1 MIINRIFLKEKN
13 NERLIDFDSNTNLI
27 FSSKNSVGKTTLL
40 RFLLY
45 GLGFDI
51 PNTRGIQFDNCQVR
65 VWITLDSKETIELI
79 RPDKN
84 QIGLS
89 QKGHLS
95 TFVLPE
101 NKDALHRILFQTENV
116 DLLNN
121 ILGVFYIDQEKGW
134 TLLNRGKVIGNIHFS
149 IEELIRGLANIDCS
163 ELIKHEKHLD
173 IEKEKYITLLKLNQY
188 KDGLQ
193 DNQQINFDEN
203 YSDKLQIELINLEI
217 QQNNLKRELKR
228 IDSSL
233 AQNNEFKH
241 FVSIMHLLVQLPN
254 GEEVAIT
261 SDNIVG
267 FNDLHELLINRRKI
281 FSKRAKEIQK
291 KIEEISEKQYLQQQN
306 ERFFKDLSEIEKIN
320 EYIRL
325 IPFNKSMLE
334 GKIKETKA
342 SLKNVKKAISERTKA
357 NNRFGNEIS
366 KYMLMYIKK
375 LDEDDDNITENY
387 IYTSNLK
394 ELSGAALQ
402 KRVFAFHLAYIKVVQ
417 EQLHIT
423 LPILMDSPRS
433 RELDDV
439 NTNLMMK
446 ILQEE
451 FKDNQLIVASIYSY
465 DAFGNNYNKIELQD
479 RLIDQPCKDNEE
491 LF

>member
-1 MIINRIFLKEKN
+1 MIIDRIFLKEKN
-13 NERLIDFDSNTNLI
+13 NVRLIDFSSRINLI
-27 FSSKNSVGKTTLL
+27 SSSKNSVGKTTLL
-40 RFLLY
+40 RFILY

-51 PNTRGIQFDNCQVR
+51 PSTRGIQFNHCLVH
-65 VWITLDSKETIELI
+65 VWITLDSKEKIELI

-84 QIGLS
+84 QITLS
-89 QKGHLS
+89 RKRKS
-95 TFVLPE
+95 SIFVLPE
-101 NKDALHRILFQTENV
+101 NKDALHYTLFRTGNV

-163 ELIKHEKHLD
+163 ELIKHEKRLE
-173 IEKEKYITLLKLNQY
+173 IENEKYSILLKLSQY

-193 DNQQINFDEN
+193 ENQQIVFDEN
-203 YSDKLQIELINLEI
+203 YSDKLHVELINLEI
-217 QQNNLKRELKR
+217 QQSNLRREIKR

-233 AQNNEFKH
+233 AKNNEFQR
-241 FVSIMHLLVQLPN
+241 FISAMHLLIQLPD

-281 FSKRAKEIQK
+281 LSKRERGIQK
-291 KIEEISEKQYLQQQN
+291 KIEKILEEQYSQQQN
-306 ERFFKDLSEIEKIN
+306 KCFFENLSEVEKIN
-320 EYIRL
+320 EYIQL
-325 IPFNKSMLE
+325 IPLNKSILE
-334 GKIKETKA
+334 GKIKETKI
-342 SLKNVKKAISERTKA
+342 SIKNIRKNISDRTKA
-357 NNRFGNEIS
+357 NNHFGNEIS
-366 KYMLMYIKK
+366 KYMQQYIKK
-375 LDEDDDNITENY
+375 LDVSDDNITSNY

-433 RELDDV
+433 RELDDA

-451 FKDNQLIVASIYSY
+451 FKENQLIIASIYSY
-465 DAFGNNYNKIELQD
+465 DSFDNNYNKIELHD
-479 RLIDQPCKDNEE
+479 RLIDQPCKDDES